1 MTVLE
6 PLNAVVERGI
16 ALHKLIRLVVHGLG
30 GEGYLNFIGNEFGHP
45 EWLDFPRAGNNESYH
60 HARRQW
66 NLVDDQNLF
75 YKYMNEFDKA
85 MNMLEEKFNWLN
97 TEMKF
102 AAERYHED
110 DKTICFERAGLIFCF
125 NFHPLKSH
133 TDHWVGID
141 FAGEYKI
148 VLDSDWPEFG
158 GFNRRDR
165 NITSHSFREEH
176 VGKRCHIKTYL
187 PCRTAV
193 VFERVGSSANMEDL
207 PPLEENLKNNVE
219 NTSSSLQSC
228 EALGTKSEMNLNEE
242 IPVHFL

>member
-1 MTVLE
+1 M
-6 PLNAVVERGI
+6 
-16 ALHKLIRLVVHGLG
+16 IRLVSLIF
-30 GEGYLNFIGNEFGHP
+30 YI
-45 EWLDFPRAGNNESYH
+45 
-60 HARRQW
+60 
-66 NLVDDQNLF
+66 NLSTFHLQ
-75 YKYMNEFDKA
+75 
-85 MNMLEEKFNWLN
+85 
-97 TEMKF
+97 
-102 AAERYHED
+102 
-110 DKTICFERAGLIFCF
+110 TICFERAGLIFCF

-207 PPLEENLKNNVE
+207 PPLEENLKNNVT
-219 NTSSSLQSC
+219 NNSALLQ
-228 EALGTKSEMNLNEE
+228 TKSETNLNED
-242 IPVHFL
+242 IPAYFL